1 MNPSVVALLVSHDGS
16 RWLPA
21 VLDGLQA
28 QTTPVDSVVGVD
40 TGSKDES
47 PGLLGGL
54 LGVPGGLAGEVV
66 TLPGRTSYPE
76 AVRAGLERVA
86 AQDAEWVWLLH
97 DDSNPAPDALERLL
111 EAAAADPTADVL
123 GPKLREWP
131 SLKRLLEIGVTI
143 SGTGRRETGLEPGE
157 YDQGQHDE
165 VRQVLAV
172 NTAGM
177 LVRRRVLDEL
187 GGFDEQLPIF
197 GNDVDFGW
205 RAASRGFRTVVVPQ
219 AVVFHAEAAHR
230 GTRRTPLTGRHTH
243 YQERRA
249 AVFTLLANVS
259 GRRLPWQVV
268 RLFFGT
274 LVRMVGFLVVRSP
287 GEALDD
293 LAALFSVYL
302 SPGEVRGARRSRRTP
317 AGSSGEPH
325 DPRPLLAPWWLPYR
339 HGLDF
344 VGDIVAAALDQAQD
358 VADRR
363 RAVKEAAAP
372 APIRRPTVVDD
383 DAMEEDTGFVAR
395 FFTNPLA
402 LALTVVVVLSV
413 VGARE
418 AFGHVTGGGLA
429 PAPSSAAQLWRLWTE
444 SWHPL
449 GTGTGVPAPA
459 YVAAMALLGSV
470 LGNSAAAAVSF
481 VLLLAVPLALW
492 GAWRVLRVVGR
503 LVDPGGSPT
512 WLVALGAVTYALVPV
527 TSGAF
532 GDGRLGIVAVSVI
545 LPWLT
550 HAALGF
556 GDPERDRRWRAAWRT
571 GLLLALAAAFEPV
584 TWVFA
589 VVLAVVVT
597 TLAYA
602 LTRSLPRDREIWGP
616 PVLAL
621 GLTPLLLCPW
631 WLPAIVRG
639 APSLLLLET
648 GRQPYPAPGFS
659 DLLLG
664 RFGAGEGGP
673 WWLGALLVVL
683 AALALV
689 PRATRIPVLVAWLVA
704 AVAAGTAAVLSVV
717 PLPLPGGSV
726 RPGIGVMLV
735 VLHGCFVLAA
745 LLGAQ
750 GLVTILR
757 RSGREHH
764 EVLLVGLA
772 VVSAIIPA
780 IGLGW
785 FVWQG
790 PGDLANS
797 EDTGIPAFMVDEAQ
811 QQDANGILVIRGDV
825 PHGLTYTIRRG
836 EGDTLG
842 ESEIL
847 YASEPDARFAADV
860 RALVSR
866 PTAGVVDDLAAG
878 GIRYIVLPAP
888 YDGSV
893 AAGLDATDGLGQAG
907 TESFSTRTWRVET
920 AVDPHAVDGPRS
932 YLRDALLV
940 VQLVAVVVVLVL
952 CLPTLRARRGEEDVT

>member
-1 MNPSVVALLVSHDGS
+1 VHPAVVALLVSHDGA

-21 VLDGLQA
+21 VIDGVRA
-28 QTTPVDSVVGVD
+28 QTVPVSAVVAVD

-47 PGLLGGL
+47 VDLL
-54 LGVPGGLAGEVV
+54 VDAFDEVATV
-66 TLPGRTSYPE
+66 SGRTAYPE
-76 AVRAGLERVA
+76 AVRTGLEQIPA
-86 AQDAEWVWLLH
+86 DAPDSPEWVWLLH

-111 EAAAADPTADVL
+111 AAAADDRTADIL

-131 SLKRLLEIGVTI
+131 SLKRLLEVGVTI
-143 SGTGRRETGLEPGE
+143 SGTGRRETNLEPGE

-187 GGFDEQLPIF
+187 GGFDDNLPIF
-197 GNDVDFGW
+197 GNDIDFGW
-205 RAASRGFRTVVVPQ
+205 RAASRGHLTVVVPQ
-219 AVVFHAEAAHR
+219 AIVFHAEAAHR
-230 GTRRTPLTGRHTH
+230 GARRTPLTGRHTH

-249 AVFTLLANVS
+249 ALFTLLANVP
-259 GRRLPWQVV
+259 GRRLPWQLV

-274 LVRMVGFLVVRSP
+274 LVRMVGFFVVRSP

-293 LAALFSVYL
+293 LAALFSVYV
-302 SPGEVRGARRSRRTP
+302 SPYEVVRARRARRT
-317 AGSSGEPH
+317 AAET
-325 DPRPLLAPWWLPYR
+325 DTRPLLAPWWLPYR

-344 VGDIVAAALDQAQD
+344 VGDIVAAAFNQAQD

-363 RAVKEAAAP
+363 RAAKEAVAP
-372 APIRRPTVVDD
+372 VPIRRPVVVDED
-383 DAMEEDTGFVAR
+383 ETPEDTGLVAR

-402 LALTVVVVLSV
+402 VALTLVVVLAV

-429 PAPSSAAQLWRLWTE
+429 PAPAEASQLWRLWVE

-449 GTGTGVPAPA
+449 GTGTAVPAPA
-459 YVAAMALLGSV
+459 YIVVMGTIGWV
-470 LGNSAAAAVSF
+470 LGNSAAAAVSA
-481 VLLLAVPLALW
+481 VLLLAVPLGIW
-492 GAWRVLRVVGR
+492 GAWRMLRVVGR
-503 LVDPGGSPT
+503 LVDPGGSPR

-532 GDGRLGIVAVSVI
+532 GAGRLGVVAVAVI
-545 LPWLT
+545 LPFLT

-556 GDPERDRRWRAAWRT
+556 GDPEHDRRWRAAWRT

-584 TWVFA
+584 SWVFA
-589 VVLAVVVT
+589 VVLAVVV
-597 TLAYA
+597 LGFAA
-602 LTRSLPRDREIWGP
+602 VVTRSLPRGREVWGP
-616 PVLAL
+616 PLVTL
-621 GLTPLLLCPW
+621 GAPLVLLCPW
-631 WLPAIVRG
+631 WWPAIQHG
-639 APSLLLLET
+639 ASSLLLMET
-648 GRQPYPAPGFS
+648 GRQPYPSLSPS
-659 DLLLG
+659 DFLVG
-664 RFGAGEGGP
+664 RFGPGLGGP
-673 WWLGALLVVL
+673 WWLGALLLVL

-704 AVAAGTAAVLSVV
+704 AVAAVTATGMSVV

-726 RPGIGVMLV
+726 RPGIAVLLV

-745 LLGAQ
+745 MLGAQ

-757 RSGREHH
+757 RSRREGH

-772 VVSAIIPA
+772 VVAAIIPA

-797 EDTGIPAFMVDEAQ
+797 EDTGIPPFMTDEAT
-811 QQDANGILVIRGDV
+811 AEPAAGILVIRGDTSR
-825 PHGLTYTIRRG
+825 GLTYTVRRG
-836 EGDTLG
+836 AGNTLG
-842 ESEIL
+842 EDEIG
-847 YASEPDARFAADV
+847 YASQPETSFQADV

-866 PTAGVVDDLAAG
+866 PTAQVVDDLAAA
-878 GIRYIVLPAP
+878 GIRYLVLPAP

-907 TESFSTRTWRVET
+907 TESQATRTWRIAT
-920 AVDPHAVDGPRS
+920 PVDPNAVDGPGSTVRVV
-932 YLRDALLV
+932 LLV
-940 VQLVAVVVVLVL
+940 VQAGGLLAVLVL
-952 CLPTLRARRGEEDVT
+952 SMPTLRVRRRTEEDES

>member
-1 MNPSVVALLVSHDGS
+1 VHPSVVALLVSHDGT

-21 VLDGLQA
+21 VIEGLTA
-28 QTTPVDSVVGVD
+28 QTCPVASVVCFD

-47 PGLLGGL
+47 VDLLL
-54 LGVPGGLAGEVV
+54 DSFDEVA
-66 TLPGRTSYPE
+66 TLSGRTSYPE
-76 AVRAGLERVA
+76 AVRAGLE
-86 AQDAEWVWLLH
+86 QLGDDAEWVWLLH
-97 DDSNPAPDALERLL
+97 DDSNPAPDALEHLL
-111 EAAAADPTADVL
+111 AAAAADPGADVL

-131 SLKRLLEIGVTI
+131 SLKRLLEVGVTI

-165 VRQVLAV
+165 VRDVLAV

-177 LVRRRVLDEL
+177 LVRRRVLERL
-187 GGFDEQLPIF
+187 GGFDDNLPIF

-205 RAASRGFRTVVVPQ
+205 RAAANGFRTVVVPQ

-249 AVFTLLANVS
+249 ALFTLLANAPAR
-259 GRRLPWQVV
+259 GLAWQTV

-274 LVRMVGFLVVRSP
+274 LVRMAGFLVVRSP

-293 LAALFSVYL
+293 LAALVSIYL
-302 SPGEVRGARRSRRTP
+302 SPGEVRRARRARRT
-317 AGSSGEPH
+317 AEGAEH

-339 HGLDF
+339 HGLDV
-344 VGDIVAAALDQAQD
+344 VGDIVAAALNQAQD

-363 RAVKEAAAP
+363 RAAKEADAP
-372 APIRRPTVVDD
+372 APLRRPTVVDE
-383 DAMEEDTGFVAR
+383 DAMEEDSGLVAR

-402 LALTVVVVLSV
+402 LALSLVVVLSV
-413 VGARE
+413 FGARE
-418 AFGHVTGGGLA
+418 AFGLVTGGGLA
-429 PAPSSAAQLWRLWTE
+429 PAPGNAGQWWGLWTE

-449 GTGTGVPAPA
+449 DTGTPVPAPP
-459 YVAAMALLGSV
+459 YVAPMAALGSV
-470 LGNSAAAAVSF
+470 LGDSAAAAVSA
-481 VLLLAVPLALW
+481 VLLLAVPMALW
-492 GAWRVLRVVGR
+492 GAWRMLRIVGR
-503 LVDPGGSPT
+503 LVDPGGSPR

-532 GDGRLGIVAVSVI
+532 GDGRLGVVAVSVI

-556 GDPERDRRWRAAWRT
+556 ADPERDRRWRAGWRT
-571 GLLLALAAAFEPV
+571 GFLLALAAAFEPV
-584 TWVFA
+584 TWAFA
-589 VVLAVVVT
+589 LVLGLVVT
-597 TLAYA
+597 AIVVA
-602 LTRSLPRDREIWGP
+602 VTRRLPGDRGAWGP

-621 GLTPLLLCPW
+621 VLTPLLLCPW
-631 WLPAIVRG
+631 WLPAIQHG
-639 APSLLLLET
+639 AASLLLTET
-648 GRQPYPAPGFS
+648 GRRPYPSLSPS
-659 DLLLG
+659 DFLLG
-664 RFGAGEGGP
+664 RFGGDVGGP
-673 WWLGALLVVL
+673 WELGALLVVL
-683 AALALV
+683 AAVALV

-704 AVAAGTAAVLSVV
+704 AVAALTAAVLSVE
-717 PLPLPGGSV
+717 PLSTPSADV
-726 RPGIGVMLV
+726 RPGIGVLLV
-735 VLHGCFVLAA
+735 VLHGSFVLAA
-745 LLGAQ
+745 MLGAQ
-750 GLVTILR
+750 GLVTLLR

-772 VVSAIIPA
+772 AVAAIIPA

-797 EDTGIPAFMVDEAQ
+797 EETGIPAFMTDEAIASE
-811 QQDANGILVIRGDV
+811 ANGILVIRGDV
-825 PHGLTYTIRRG
+825 EDGLTFTVRRG

-842 ESEIL
+842 ENEIL
-847 YASEPDARFAADV
+847 YASEPDPAFTADV

-878 GIRYIVLPAP
+878 GIKYLVLPEP
-888 YDGSV
+888 YDGAV

-907 TESFSTRTWRVET
+907 SESAATRTWQVET
-920 AVDPHAVDGPRS
+920 PVDPQAVDGPRS
-932 YLRDALLV
+932 WLRVGLLV
-940 VQLVAVVVVLVL
+940 LQLVAVLVALVL
-952 CLPTLRARRGEEDVT
+952 CLPTLRASRRAEEDPS